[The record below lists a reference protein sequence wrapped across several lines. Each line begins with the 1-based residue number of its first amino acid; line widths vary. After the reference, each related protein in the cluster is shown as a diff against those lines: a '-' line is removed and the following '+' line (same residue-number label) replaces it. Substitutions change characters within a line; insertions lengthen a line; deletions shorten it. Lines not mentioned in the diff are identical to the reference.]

1 MSDAVDFGVEALPG
15 LLGIIAAFYAA
26 VLIRRRRED
35 FFRFVRSWVV
45 VLFIASLAVLWVVE
59 LMMYFGP
66 AISEDSHSMVDATFV
81 IVTSC
86 LAVWVVLL
94 STSHSK
100 LNNPGQFGAWM
111 KRKPLNAFTGW
122 GLAGMV
128 IIVLTWANA
137 WSAASLLEADLW
149 LLALIMGYMLAAVG
163 IGVVL
168 STGYTSRGR
177 MPSLTRENR
186 VSIVLFS
193 VAWVLT
199 PSTEFSFDLMLG
211 DALGWEDFNPHNWI
225 LLLLLAILMRA
236 VFVTQYMAIIVDA
249 EAETVKRGGFRS
261 FDIPRGVYLI
271 FDEKSDSAFGLFSEL
286 VTMPLRPD
294 VKIPG
299 KEESASATL
308 EFLIPRGLV
317 ITREFPDSVR
327 TKHNLQVTPM
337 IWLTE
342 SPGEKRIAPTSLA
355 VLTDTIIR
363 FMEATP
369 NSIVLIE
376 GMEYIMTFNEFK
388 KVLRSL
394 DSLNET
400 AWITKA
406 RLLIAVNPTA
416 FDEKDLALLER
427 DRRVIKGRAAIEE
440 LKRESR
446 VEGGVAL

>member
-1 MSDAVDFGVEALPG
+1 
-15 LLGIIAAFYAA
+15 
-26 VLIRRRRED
+26 
-35 FFRFVRSWVV
+35 
-45 VLFIASLAVLWVVE
+45 
-59 LMMYFGP
+59 
-66 AISEDSHSMVDATFV
+66 
-81 IVTSC
+81 
-86 LAVWVVLL
+86 
-94 STSHSK
+94 
-100 LNNPGQFGAWM
+100 
-111 KRKPLNAFTGW
+111 
-122 GLAGMV
+122 
-128 IIVLTWANA
+128 
-137 WSAASLLEADLW
+137 
-149 LLALIMGYMLAAVG
+149 
-163 IGVVL
+163 
-168 STGYTSRGR
+168 
-177 MPSLTRENR
+177 
-186 VSIVLFS
+186 
-193 VAWVLT
+193 
-199 PSTEFSFDLMLG
+199 
-211 DALGWEDFNPHNWI
+211 
-225 LLLLLAILMRA
+225 MRA

-440 LKRESR
+440 LKMESR